1 MVMRKIDKPT
11 KVSETEIT
19 DRLRDA
25 IINRQ
30 EFDAGAPLRID
41 ALATR
46 FGVSHMPIRAAL
58 HHLESE
64 GLIVTQPNK
73 GARVVAVDEDFVAQ
87 LLDIR
92 IIIESYLARRAA
104 ERMTPAR
111 LAHLEALRAQHE
123 AAVDGGDAAQALL
136 ANRDFHAAIHH
147 IADNRDANLILDRH
161 WRLIRALW
169 RRYGYQADRFAG
181 VVADHRLLLN
191 AFAAGDSESAAAV
204 TAAHTARAK
213 LVLLNRMRQ
222 QPPGA
227 DALPR
232 APRPSG
238 DNHD

>member
-1 MVMRKIDKPT
+1 MVMRKLDIENKT
-11 KVSETEIT
+11 SETEIT

-58 HHLESE
+58 HRLESE

-73 GARVVAVDEDFVAQ
+73 GARVVAVDENFVAQ

-92 IIIESYLARRAA
+92 IVIESYLARRAA
-104 ERMTPAR
+104 ERMTPQN
-111 LAHLEALRAQHE
+111 LAQLEILRARHE
-123 AAVDGGDAAQALL
+123 EAVARGDASLALL

-147 IADNRDANLILDRH
+147 IADNRDANLILERH

-169 RRYGYQADRFAG
+169 RRYGYESGRFAG
-181 VVADHRLLLN
+181 VVADHRLLLA
-191 AFAAGDSESAAAV
+191 AFTAGDSESAAAV

-213 LVLLNRMRQ
+213 LVLLNRMRV
-222 QPPGA
+222 GA
-227 DALPR
+227 LSSDPQ
-232 APRPSG
+232 PSG
-238 DNHD
+238 EQHDYSPQ